1 MAGIVEL
8 ASIHAEERPGAVA
21 IKVVGG
27 DRLTYGGLERRSNR
41 LARGLAAV
49 GIARGDGVAIACCDV
64 HAPDLL
70 VGYLATAK
78 LWAKVEVLPLD
89 EVARVQ
95 ARVILAC
102 AEGVA
107 ACRAAGV
114 RALIVGD
121 GEGVVWWKAVELRH
135 SAAPFSVTPAGGVAP
150 AALPVSLE
158 NDGLL
163 HAVPLT
169 NPLGLH
175 AVALGA
181 LAAGVPQILQA
192 PFEPLTFARL
202 LPAAPTACLLPHQ
215 VDELPPGSHWV
226 STPPGLCWLHPV
238 TVDLD
243 AEGGF
248 GVGLATASLTA

>member
-8 ASIHAEERPGAVA
+8 TSIHAVDRPGALA
-21 IKVVGG
+21 MKVVGG

-41 LARGLAAV
+41 LARGLADV
-49 GIARGDGVAIACCDV
+49 GITKGDRVAIACCDV

-70 VGYLATAK
+70 VGYLAA
-78 LWAKVEVLPLD
+78 AKVAVVVDVLPLED
-89 EVARVQ
+89 VRRAEAH
-95 ARVILAC
+95 VILAC

-107 ACRAAGV
+107 ACRTAGV
-114 RALIVGD
+114 RGLIVGD
-121 GEGVVWWKAVELRH
+121 GEGVMWWKALELRH
-135 SAAPFSVTPAGGVAP
+135 SPAPVAVAPARGIAP

-163 HAVPLT
+163 HAVPLA

-181 LAAGVPQILQA
+181 LAAGVPQILQM

-215 VDELPPGSHWV
+215 VAELPPGSQWV
-226 STPPGLCWLHPV
+226 STPPGLCWRHPV

-248 GVGLATASLTA
+248 GVGLATASLSA